1 MKSEIWRFTDVKTM
15 DELAKTV
22 DTALSETKAVTPTL
36 NVWLSETSSTYGG
49 GTPNVSDRF
58 VAGFL

>member
-1 MKSEIWRFTDVKTM
+1 M

-22 DTALSETKAVTPTL
+22 DTALSETKAVAPTL